1 MELRPLDH
9 RGEVGVVAR
18 RDFAKPLA
26 AAGEVRARADDLRS
40 LTALERGLGFV
51 LSKQGADGLW
61 RDFVTPAGEASE
73 WPSGFIAA
81 TLRNAG
87 ADAGALE
94 QCAGA
99 LVARQN
105 ADGGW
110 GYNEDVPTDADSTA
124 CVLLFLAGLG
134 GHEAAC
140 RRAASCLAEHQL
152 PGGGVATYREAGPI
166 RRYMGVGRWMRF
178 DGWCRPHT
186 EVTAIAG
193 RALAGFDRDAAA
205 AAWDYVRAQQRSDG
219 CWSAYWWTTPHYAT
233 LQAVELALVMGE
245 PDRLAHAS
253 EWTLESPDPAAPAF
267 ATALSLSILLHAG
280 VDGTAVDQGVSLL
293 CALQDDDG
301 GWPSHPIMRI
311 PLPGAVDPDKRRRF
325 RLGGRGLV
333 VADQHRTFT
342 SAVCAGALA
351 QALDGH

>member
-1 MELRPLDH
+1 VLQ
-9 RGEVGVVAR
+9 
-18 RDFAKPLA
+18 RDFPKPRA

-40 LTALERGLGFV
+40 LTALERGLRFV

-81 TLRNAG
+81 TLRKAG

-94 QCAGA
+94 RCADA

-134 GHEAAC
+134 GREDAC

-152 PGGGVATYREAGPI
+152 GSGGVATYREAGPI
-166 RRYMGVGRWMRF
+166 RRYMGVSQWLRF

-193 RALAGFDRDAAA
+193 RALAAFDRDAAA
-205 AAWDYVRAQQRSDG
+205 AAWAYVRAQQRPDG
-219 CWSAYWWTTPHYAT
+219 CWSAYWWTSPHYAT
-233 LQAVELALVMGE
+233 LQAVELSLVMGE
-245 PDRLAHAS
+245 FDRLGRAS
-253 EWTLESPDPAAPAF
+253 EWAVESRDSAAPAF
-267 ATALSLSILLHAG
+267 ATALSLSILLDAG
-280 VDGTAVDQGVSLL
+280 VDGKAVDQRVSLL

-301 GWPSHPIMRI
+301 GWPSHPIMRV
-311 PLPGAVDPDKRRRF
+311 PLPSTVDPERRRRF
-325 RLGGRGLV
+325 RFGGRGLL